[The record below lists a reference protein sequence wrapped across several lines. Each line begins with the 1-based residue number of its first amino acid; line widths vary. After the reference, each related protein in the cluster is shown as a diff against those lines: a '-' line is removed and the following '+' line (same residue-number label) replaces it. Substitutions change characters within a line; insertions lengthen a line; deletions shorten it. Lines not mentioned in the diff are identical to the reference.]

1 MHSATFP
8 TLSGTTD
15 VYLIVGY
22 PVAQVQAPALFNA
35 VFARAGL
42 NAVMVPV
49 EIAPLHLLAFVKSA
63 FLAPNVRGLCATI
76 PHKSALA
83 DAMHRSSPSAHMAGA
98 VNAVRRHA
106 DGHLEG
112 ELFDGQG
119 LRAALDYFGMA
130 YSGRRVLV
138 LGAGGAAAAI
148 ATELASAAPHA
159 AAQVSL
165 YDPAPGKALAL
176 AKRIAAATPA
186 PVVAATTNDP
196 AGFDLVINASPLGLH
211 PDDALPC
218 DVQRMEPHAAVMDIV
233 MKHQPS
239 RWVRAARA
247 RGLQA
252 QPGFEMLIQQTVPYL
267 EFFGLHQAAQLVR
280 DDATFLREQIYPH
293 TLRSEIRGREPH
305 RLIPALL

>member
-8 TLSGTTD
+8 TLSGHTD

-22 PVAQVQAPALFNA
+22 PVAQVQAPALFNTL
-35 VFARAGL
+35 FARAGL

-49 EIAPLHLLAFVKSA
+49 EIAPQHLLEFVKSA
-63 FLAPNVRGLCATI
+63 FLAPNVRGLCVTI

-83 DAMHRSSPSAHMAGA
+83 DTMHRCSPSARIAGA

-148 ATELASAAPHA
+148 ATALASAAPHA
-159 AAQVSL
+159 TAQVSL

-176 AKRIAAATPA
+176 ARRLAAHTQV
-186 PVVAATTNDP
+186 PVVAADTNDP
-196 AGFDLVINASPLGLH
+196 AGFDLVINASPLGLT

-252 QPGFEMLIQQTVPYL
+252 QPGFEMLIQQTAPYL
-267 EFFGLHQAAQLVR
+267 DFFGLHHAAELVR
-280 DDATFLREQIYPH
+280 SDATFLREQMYPSA
-293 TLRSEIRGREPH
+293 LRGEIRGREPH
-305 RLIPALL
+305 QLIPALL

>member
-1 MHSATFP
+1 MHSAAFP

-159 AAQVSL
+159 AAQVCL

-176 AKRIAAATPA
+176 ARRIAAATPA
-186 PVVAATTNDP
+186 PVAAVTTNDP

-280 DDATFLREQIYPH
+280 DDAPFLREQISPH